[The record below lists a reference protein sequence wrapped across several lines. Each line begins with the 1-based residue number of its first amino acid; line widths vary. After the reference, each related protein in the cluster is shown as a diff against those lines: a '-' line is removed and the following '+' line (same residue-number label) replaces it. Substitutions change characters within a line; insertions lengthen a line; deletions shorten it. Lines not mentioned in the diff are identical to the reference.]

1 MFYKA
6 ELISVDS
13 FLCVSGVS
21 AGEGAGVPCSV
32 EWCGPRPR
40 IHNTGVGGAYPS
52 LGVKRLSF
60 LPLCVWRT
68 TDCKHCP
75 ATKELES
82 AGEMDGCY

>member
-40 IHNTGVGGAYPS
+40 MHNTGVEGLPSIGCQEAVFHLSVFGGQLIVNIA
-52 LGVKRLSF
+52 
-60 LPLCVWRT
+60 
-68 TDCKHCP
+68 
-75 ATKELES
+75 
-82 AGEMDGCY
+82 